1 MITLRQLIEQLV
13 DRALEEGIITTDEV
27 TELDTIEIDENKIGG
42 IMMSNFADDVYEIVQ
57 KIFSN
62 LSEVI
67 IRKNKALILKNLNNG
82 KIIWDLLFSSFL
94 PNISKNKF
102 VFKINVLIDDNT
114 IIGDMLSAFD
124 NVYCVRTNVNEVAT
138 GLCLGTKHF
147 LIDGDEVSL
156 LSFAKKDTN
165 TSAWVEKGS
174 YIDIPY
180 NDVVSFNNHLKRTAQ
195 NLLANYYATH

>member
-27 TELDTIEIDENKIGG
+27 TELDTIEIDENMIGG

-114 IIGDMLSAFD
+114 IIEDMLSAFD